1 MKTRECQRHVRDFHS
16 EKITLRSSCLIFP
29 QTVLPSSSP
38 VHCRTT
44 SRALVNWKPENECWL
59 NKIIHQQR
67 TATTSRAARLSIRLH
82 IWENNFLQLLCMSR
96 CIHMLSQ
103 CSVLRPELCGEC
115 FSLVFQFQAKA
126 RSDMA
131 REEHWKTFFYDRPID
146 VQWKLRERAKEK
158 QKKRVS
164 QHSIM

>member
-131 REEHWKTFFYDRPID
+131 REEHWKTFTTARLTFNESSES
-146 VQWKLRERAKEK
+146 ERRRSR
-158 QKKRVS
+158 KKRVS